1 MNEQLSLLIQLQEL
15 DGRIRAHQDEKK
27 RIPEQLAAFEQ
38 RTLANKAELD
48 TVRES
53 LETAQKAKRDRD
65 RDLDEGGRKVEKLKG
80 RTSEIKTNKEYQ
92 ALLKEIETAEQENR
106 TIEDD
111 ILKLMELIDAAAAEI
126 KNAEKRSAEEDAAI
140 QEERK
145 RLEADRKM
153 IDGSLAEVER
163 LRGELLSR
171 IDAAVMAEYRR
182 LAGIAGGKIV
192 VEVRGES
199 CSGCYMSIPPRT
211 FVSVKKNDSIIACP
225 HCHRILYYK
234 EAIVESNT

>member
-1 MNEQLSLLIQLQEL
+1 MNEQLTLLIQLQEI

-38 RTLANKAELD
+38 RMLANKAELD
-48 TVRES
+48 KVRES
-53 LETAQKAKRDRD
+53 LETAQKSRRDRD

-92 ALLKEIETAEQENR
+92 ALLKEIEAAEQENR
-106 TIEDD
+106 AIEDD
-111 ILKLMELIDAAAAEI
+111 ILKLMEQIDTAAAEI

-140 QEERK
+140 QEERR
-145 RLEADRKM
+145 RLEEDREK

-163 LRGELLSR
+163 RRGDLLAR
-171 IDAAVMAEYRR
+171 IDASVLAEYQR
-182 LAGIAGGKIV
+182 LVGIAGGKIV
-192 VEVRGES
+192 VEARGES